1 MCMYADGYFVSEG
14 NLIGVQYYGDWRSF
28 RIVRINSLD
37 DETGLS
43 SPLPVKQVNL
53 DQDEAVVQQLSELA
67 LDSPT
72 TMKKEEEEEEEEQ
85 QRQRAGEGAEFA
97 DFGPPDEV
105 PILKITARSKMTVVD
120 PSKKNNKSSRLKV

>member
-1 MCMYADGYFVSEG
+1 MCIYADGYFVSEG

-37 DETGLS
+37 DETGSS
-43 SPLPVKQVNL
+43 SPLPVKRVNP

-72 TMKKEEEEEEEEQ
+72 TMKKKEEEEQ

>member
-1 MCMYADGYFVSEG
+1 MYADGYFVSEG

-37 DETGLS
+37 DETGSS
-43 SPLPVKQVNL
+43 SPLPVKRVNP

-72 TMKKEEEEEEEEQ
+72 TMKKKEEEEQ
-85 QRQRAGEGAEFA
+85 QRQWAGEGAEFA
-97 DFGPPDEV
+97 DFGLPDEV